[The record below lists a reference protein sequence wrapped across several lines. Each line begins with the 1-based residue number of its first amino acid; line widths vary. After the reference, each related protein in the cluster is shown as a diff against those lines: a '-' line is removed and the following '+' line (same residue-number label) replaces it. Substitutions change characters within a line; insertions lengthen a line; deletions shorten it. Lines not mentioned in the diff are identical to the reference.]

1 MEEIC
6 KRLGP
11 VIQSRFEE
19 DGHGNAGEGI
29 ASSLIT
35 NQYGECQY
43 LGELILRDSLPTS
56 LTILSAS
63 SMLSLFSPKALG
75 WIKEKTGEDT
85 IEDNILPHHLNNG
98 RWMSW
103 KEDVFSDIFHRRV
116 FTPLPP
122 KEEAISMLESFFE
135 AFNPL
140 FPLFH
145 QPTFMHLVERQYTGH
160 SHDGS
165 GWWASLNVALALA
178 YILRKMSNSQHN
190 DDEQKA
196 WSFMKN
202 ALGVLSELTVR
213 NTDLQSVQ
221 ALLGMAHFMQT
232 TSNPQLSLSLSSAA
246 IRVSHSIGLHRENL
260 LLNLSPVESEVRKRV
275 FWVGY
280 ILDQD
285 TSLRSGRPAAQDD
298 SDMDMS
304 LPDENPSDGVGD
316 ISLSSGTGKCNIFRF
331 YCELALI
338 QSKVHKMLYS
348 VKASA
353 YTSEETRDIT
363 AVLNC
368 EMEKWKDR
376 LPQEFRPGHVIK
388 TTKNLLLWHV
398 VMLHFLYHNC
408 VMMANRS
415 RDSLRSTVE
424 PDTTNPRVSSSMVS
438 RINAARSTISL
449 LTQIPKENQIR
460 IW

>member
-1 MEEIC
+1 
-6 KRLGP
+6 
-11 VIQSRFEE
+11 
-19 DGHGNAGEGI
+19 
-29 ASSLIT
+29 
-35 NQYGECQY
+35 
-43 LGELILRDSLPTS
+43 
-56 LTILSAS
+56 
-63 SMLSLFSPKALG
+63 MLSLFSPQALS
-75 WIKEKTGEDT
+75 WIRDKSGEDD
-85 IEDNILPHHLNNG
+85 IEEKILPQHLNNG

-122 KEEAISMLESFFE
+122 KEEAISMLERFFE

-145 QPTFMHLVERQYTGH
+145 QPTFMRLVERQYSGH
-160 SHDGS
+160 SHNGS

-178 YILRKMSNSQHN
+178 YMLRKMNNSHHN

-213 NTDLQSVQ
+213 KTDLQSVQ

-232 TSNPQLSLSLSSAA
+232 TSNPQLSLPLYSAA

-260 LLNLSPVESEVRKRV
+260 LLNLSPVESEVQKRV

-304 LPDENPSDGVGD
+304 LPDETPSDGVGY
-316 ISLSSGTGKCNIFRF
+316 ISLSSGTGKCNIFR
-331 YCELALI
+331 
-338 QSKVHKMLYS
+338 S
-348 VKASA
+348 
-353 YTSEETRDIT
+353 T
-363 AVLNC
+363 A
-368 EMEKWKDR
+368 
-376 LPQEFRPGHVIK
+376 
-388 TTKNLLLWHV
+388 NLLLSKAK
-398 VMLHFLYHNC
+398 FTKC
-408 VMMANRS
+408 
-415 RDSLRSTVE
+415 ST
-424 PDTTNPRVSSSMVS
+424 PSKPPH
-438 RINAARSTISL
+438 IPARRLETLQLS
-449 LTQIPKENQIR
+449 
-460 IW
+460 